1 MSPPKV
7 QQQQKAP
14 TTAPTAP
21 ATTGKKHKM
30 RPPVVGILQAL
41 EKQTYDRSH
50 Q

>member
-7 QQQQKAP
+7 QQQQKAL

-21 ATTGKKHKM
+21 ATGKKHKM
-30 RPPVVGILQAL
+30 RPPVVGTLQAL
-41 EKQTYDRSH
+41 EQQTYDRPH